1 MISVLTKNDNVG
13 VLIHMIDVKM
23 RRIIDKAYEKAG
35 LTMVQG
41 ILIGYLA
48 NHRNEEITPNKLSKD
63 FHLSK
68 PTITGLLQRMAKKEM
83 IVVTDDKQDHRCKTI
98 KLSTKGEQLAV
109 KIRQTIEGQDEVLLK
124 GISKEEQ
131 LELITQLNIIL
142 SNIRKETN
150 ND

>member
-23 RRIIDKAYEKAG
+23 RRIIDKAHEKAG

-48 NHRNEEITPNKLSKD
+48 NHRHEEITPNKLSKD

-68 PTITGLLQRMAKKEM
+68 PTITGLIQRMAKKGM

-98 KLSTKGEQLAV
+98 KLSPKGEQLAAQ
-109 KIRQTIEGQDEVLLK
+109 IRKTIEGQDDVLMK

>member
-1 MISVLTKNDNVG
+1 MISVLTINENVG

-68 PTITGLLQRMAKKEM
+68 PTITGLIQRMAKKEM
-83 IVVTDDKQDHRCKTI
+83 IVVKDDKQDHRCKTI
-98 KLSTKGEQLAV
+98 KLSAKGEKLASD
-109 KIRQTIEGQDEVLLK
+109 IRQIIEKQDKLVMN
-124 GISKEEQ
+124 GISNQ
-131 LELITQLNIIL
+131 QQTELKTQLNIIL